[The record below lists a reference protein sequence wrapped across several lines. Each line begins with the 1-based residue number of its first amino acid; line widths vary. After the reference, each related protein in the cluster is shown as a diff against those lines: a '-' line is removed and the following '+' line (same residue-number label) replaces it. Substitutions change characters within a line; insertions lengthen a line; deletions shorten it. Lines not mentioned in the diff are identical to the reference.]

1 MGSDVN
7 AAYFG
12 ETDPAKIIAE
22 LCRQFYFEGWM
33 PGTAG
38 AMSILGKGPSGPDTL
53 LYVSPSGVQ
62 KERMQ
67 PGDMTIF
74 DTFTKRFIVQ
84 STNQFK
90 PSASSAVFQL
100 IYELTGTKAC
110 IHTHSKN
117 AVLVTA
123 ILPNSASKF
132 TISEV
137 ENIKAIPKYTEAGN
151 LSFYDTLSIPII
163 DNKAHEEE
171 LVDDLATALRANPGA
186 PAVLVRRHGLYVWG
200 RDAWKA
206 KVVNEAIEYLIDLKV
221 AMHSL
226 RIDS

>member
-38 AMSILGKGPSGPDTL
+38 AMSILAGPSRNL

-62 KERMQ
+62 KERML
-67 PGDMTIF
+67 PTDMTIF
-74 DTFTKRFIVQ
+74 DLQKGQFTAE
-84 STNQFK
+84 STKTFK
-90 PSASSAVFQL
+90 PSASSEVFRA
-100 IYELTGTKAC
+100 IYEQTGTNAC

-123 ILPNSASKF
+123 MLPDSATAF

-137 ENIKAIPKYTEAGN
+137 ENIKAVPKYVEPGN
-151 LSFYDTLSIPII
+151 LGFYDTLRIPII

-171 LVDDLATALRANPGA
+171 LVDDIVKALKEHPEA
-186 PAVLVRRHGLYVWG
+186 PAVLVRRHGIYCWG

-206 KVVNEAIEYLIDLKV
+206 KVINEAIEYLMDVKVSMHILLK
-221 AMHSL
+221 
-226 RIDS
+226 